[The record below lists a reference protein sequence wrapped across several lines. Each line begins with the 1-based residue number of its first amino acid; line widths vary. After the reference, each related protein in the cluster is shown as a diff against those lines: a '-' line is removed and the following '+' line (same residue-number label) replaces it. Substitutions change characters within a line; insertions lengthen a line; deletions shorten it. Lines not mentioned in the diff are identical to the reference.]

1 MGMATEGARSGM
13 TVHAARVL
21 LISSM
26 IVINKCDLLVTVWQC
41 RLPGPVR
48 NLYKHV

>member
-1 MGMATEGARSGM
+1 MATEGALSEM

-26 IVINKCDLLVTVWQC
+26 IVIIKCDLLVTVWQC
-41 RLPGPVR
+41 RLPEPVR
-48 NLYKHV
+48 DLFEHV